1 MPGTWYPGFTWVD
14 KGWEGGAVEKTESVL
29 ITRGLLCRR
38 LGKHM
43 ADMGLLR

>member
-1 MPGTWYPGFTWVD
+1 M
-14 KGWEGGAVEKTESVL
+14 EKTESVL

-43 ADMGLLR
+43 AYMGLLR